1 MTFMFFQ
8 FKGDLTEVCG
18 NYAYTK
24 LFNLKKCHPPAAHF
38 KVTEG
43 YREMERT
50 MEEKR
55 YLELHG
61 LPGSGKS
68 QCASKF
74 ADEFVKKYP
83 MSIVWFLDCR
93 DDQHIDDSLLSLT
106 KTLVDSKICTN
117 NKSKDKLLKDMC
129 SDIRKADIYV
139 FFVFE
144 DLRNKIE
151 NGDKL
156 TVLLK
161 ELRHFEK
168 AFILATPR
176 KSGLTPSEL
185 FSQQKLT
192 GFTDDE
198 ALKYMLR
205 TNDAG
210 EITSSPAEIKA
221 AKEIIGRYSN
231 LPLGIAPAKAYCE
244 EKHLDYEDYL
254 QVLDVELGG
263 MEDIQSFQDE
273 WINESESAT
282 KAGKNIF
289 ATMIVALQN
298 MEKSTLSNRTVDYQ
312 EVFSHAMFFH
322 HEKIPAYLFKQII
335 MQPDLV
341 SEEVHNPVSEILCKI
356 AVNDL
361 LKQLEQSSLGVVDF
375 QRDVYASTVSTHR
388 VVLEALKHIAKRDS
402 MSRPSESKPKL
413 LNALHALT
421 CYCQKDN
428 RLSYQSNVLLM
439 LMPHV
444 SAALSM
450 VNLGGQE
457 TREAKMLEKILYIK
471 LLELKGFACTQT
483 DAISDAVEPLTTA
496 YEELIKFLCDEV
508 WISEEQ
514 LDEMVEDRASEGNE
528 SDTLIKLKAKLLTQ
542 HCRTVV
548 MKIPK
553 QLFSHLA
560 RTVAVN
566 QDDIELLERNAPG
579 GALQEKIIENHP
591 LSRKA
596 LEV

>member
-43 YREMERT
+43 YKEMERT

-93 DDQHIDDSLLSLT
+93 DEKHIDDSLLSLT

-144 DLRNKIE
+144 DLRNKIR

-156 TVLLK
+156 SVLLN

-168 AFILATPR
+168 AFVLATPR
-176 KSGLTPSEL
+176 KSGLTPPEL

-192 GFTDDE
+192 GFTDNE
-198 ALKYMLR
+198 ALKYMLQ
-205 TNDAG
+205 TDDGG
-210 EITSSPAEIKA
+210 EITAQAEVKA
-221 AKEIIGRYSN
+221 AEEIIGRYSN

-244 EKHLDYEDYL
+244 EKHLNYEDYL
-254 QVLDVELGG
+254 QVLDEELEG

-273 WINESESAT
+273 WINESESDT

-289 ATMIVALQN
+289 ATMIMALQN
-298 MEKSTLSNRTVDYQ
+298 MEKSTLSNQTVDYQ
-312 EVFSHAMFFH
+312 EVFSHAMYFH

-335 MQPDLV
+335 MQADLL

-356 AVNDL
+356 AINDL

-375 QRDVYASTVSTHR
+375 QRDVFASTVSTHR
-388 VVLEALKHIAKRDS
+388 VVLEALKHISERDS
-402 MSRPSESKPKL
+402 KSRSSESKPKL

-428 RLSYQSNVLLM
+428 RLSYQYNVLLM

-444 SAALSM
+444 SSALSM
-450 VNLGGQE
+450 INLGGQE

-483 DAISDAVEPLTTA
+483 DAISDAVEPLATA
-496 YEELIKFLCDEV
+496 YEELIKFLCVEV
-508 WISEEQ
+508 GISDQE
-514 LDEMVEDRASEGNE
+514 LDKMVRDRATDGNE
-528 SDTLIKLKAKLLTQ
+528 RDNLIKLKAKLLTQ
-542 HCRTVV
+542 HCQSVV

-566 QDDIELLERNAPG
+566 QADIELLKRNAPDG
-579 GALQEKIIENHP
+579 TLQEKIIENHP

>member
-1 MTFMFFQ
+1 MKFMLFQ
-8 FKGDLTEVCG
+8 YKGDLTEVFG
-18 NYAYTK
+18 SYAYTK

-43 YREMERT
+43 YRKMERT

-74 ADEFVKKYP
+74 AQEFVKKYP

-93 DDQHIDDSLLSLT
+93 DDKRIDDSLLSLT
-106 KTLVDSKICTN
+106 KTLVDNKICTN
-117 NKSKDKLLKDMC
+117 RKSKDKFLKDMC
-129 SDIRKADIYV
+129 NDIRKSDIYV

-144 DLRNKIE
+144 DLQNKIE

-156 TVLLK
+156 FLLLK
-161 ELRHFEK
+161 GLQFFEK
-168 AFILATPR
+168 AFVLATPS
-176 KSGLTPSEL
+176 KSGLSPSEL
-185 FSQQKLT
+185 FSQQKLP

-205 TNDAG
+205 INDAG
-210 EITSSPAEIKA
+210 EIISSQAEIKA
-221 AKEIIGRYSN
+221 AEEIIDRYSN
-231 LPLGIAPAKAYCE
+231 LPLGIAAAKAYCE
-244 EKHLDYEDYL
+244 EKHLDYENYL
-254 QVLDVELGG
+254 QVLDEEIGG
-263 MEDIQSFQDE
+263 MENIQSFEKE
-273 WINESESAT
+273 WINESETNT

-289 ATMIVALQN
+289 ATMIMALQN
-298 MEKSTLSNRTVDYQ
+298 MEKITLSNQSVDFR
-312 EVFSHAMFFH
+312 EVFSHAMYFH

-335 MQPDLV
+335 MQHDLL
-341 SEEVHNPVSEILCKI
+341 SEKEHNRMSEIFCKI
-356 AVNDL
+356 VVNDL

-375 QRDVYASTVSTHR
+375 QRDVFASTVSAHR
-388 VVLEALKHIAKRDS
+388 VVLEALRHIAKRDS
-402 MSRPSESKPKL
+402 MSRSSESKPKL
-413 LNALHALT
+413 LNALYALT

-428 RLSYQSNVLLM
+428 RLSYQYNVLLM

-444 SAALSM
+444 SSALSM
-450 VNLGGQE
+450 VSLGGQE

-483 DAISDAVEPLTTA
+483 DAISDAVEPLATA
-496 YEELIKFLCDEV
+496 YEELIKFLCIEV
-508 WISEEQ
+508 GISDQE
-514 LDEMVEDRASEGNE
+514 LDKMVRDRATDENE
-528 SDTLIKLKAKLLTQ
+528 RDNLIKLKAKLLTQ
-542 HCRTVV
+542 HCQSVV

-560 RTVAVN
+560 RTVVVN
-566 QDDIELLERNAPG
+566 QADIELLKRNAPDG
-579 GALQEKIIENHP
+579 TLQEKIIENHP